1 MAKST
6 ATAVYATPTV
16 ATPIPTQPSKATPV
30 LNEKAVVQQWFK
42 RLFFSLLRKTL
53 IVASL
58 VTLGSYLEYKY
69 HWLGASHANVQ
80 AVAKKGA
87 K

>member
-1 MAKST
+1 MRGGESWLNQQQQ
-6 ATAVYATPTV
+6 PF
-16 ATPIPTQPSKATPV
+16 TQP
-30 LNEKAVVQQWFK
+30 QQWFK
-42 RLFFSLLRKTL
+42 RFFFSLLRKTL